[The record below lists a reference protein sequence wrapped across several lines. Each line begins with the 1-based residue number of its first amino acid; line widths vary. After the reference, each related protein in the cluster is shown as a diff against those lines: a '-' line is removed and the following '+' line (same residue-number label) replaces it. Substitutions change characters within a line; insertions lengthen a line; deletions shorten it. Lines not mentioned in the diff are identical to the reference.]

1 MVRVENQRTSSMF
14 TVVAPTTRLSLDAQ
28 FIKRSASTFFVTVEG
43 DGMAGEGILADD
55 IVVVDRSRTPGPHLI
70 VVVAI
75 DGELMVRPFT
85 AVDREDVHMWGV
97 VSGVMRSLP

>member
-1 MVRVENQRTSSMF
+1 MRNLSSGPHRRSLSPSKA
-14 TVVAPTTRLSLDAQ
+14 TAWPERGSLPTISWSWTARG
-28 FIKRSASTFFVTVEG
+28 R
-43 DGMAGEGILADD
+43 
-55 IVVVDRSRTPGPHLI
+55 RGPHLI